1 MTYSYDTHFDRE
13 SIRRQFRMSMGLI
26 VAMAL
31 ATFILG
37 LSLPVD
43 NGRHAPELA
52 TAGELMGRLVSID
65 Q

>member
-31 ATFILG
+31 AKNVK
-37 LSLPVD
+37 S
-43 NGRHAPELA
+43 AP
-52 TAGELMGRLVSID
+52 S
-65 Q
+65 